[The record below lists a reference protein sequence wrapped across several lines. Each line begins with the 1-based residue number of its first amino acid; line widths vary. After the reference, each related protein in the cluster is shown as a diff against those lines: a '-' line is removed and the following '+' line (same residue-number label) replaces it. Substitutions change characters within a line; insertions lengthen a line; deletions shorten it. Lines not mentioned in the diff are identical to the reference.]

1 MRIFLLAMLSGCV
14 ATPYIGPD
22 GGQET
27 DAGGMT
33 ADAAGCF
40 GNNDGIIRKDELQ
53 LAIGLSV
60 DYLVQTGSQ
69 QSPIMVDPAGN
80 QEGGVTT
87 WDLSAAGGQ
96 RKTLGLLAPGGW
108 YAGNFPQASYVTTT
122 YLADG
127 TLGAFRADDNAMLL
141 YGFAS
146 PDANKTL
153 LVYQTP
159 VTVLEF
165 PIVFG
170 MTYQS
175 QGTITNGTFNGTPW
189 AEIDTYKVS
198 VDATGV
204 LLLGFLRLD
213 HTLRIR
219 TDLTQQ
225 LPGGLVQTQIQ
236 YGFWHECFGE
246 VARIT
251 SLPDETQAN
260 FTHASEVRVLAPPS
274 Q

>member
-1 MRIFLLAMLSGCV
+1 MRFVMLGLLSGCV

-22 GGQET
+22 GGMET
-27 DAGGMT
+27 DGGMT

-53 LAIGLSV
+53 LTIGLSV

-69 QSPIMVDPAGN
+69 QSPITIDPAGS
-80 QEGGVTT
+80 QEGGITT

-96 RKTLGLLAPGGW
+96 RKTLGLTAPGGW
-108 YAGNFPQASYVTTT
+108 YAGSFPQASYVTTT

-146 PDANKTL
+146 PDPNKTL
-153 LVYQTP
+153 LVYQSP

-175 QGTITNGTFNGTPW
+175 QGTITNGMFNGTPW
-189 AEIDTYKVS
+189 AEVDTYQVS
-198 VDATGV
+198 VDSTGT

-219 TDLTQQ
+219 TELTQQ
-225 LPGGLVQTQIQ
+225 LPAGLVQTQIQ

-260 FTHASEVRVLAPPS
+260 FTRASEVRVLAPPG

>member
-1 MRIFLLAMLSGCV
+1 MRFVMLALLSGCV
-14 ATPYIGPD
+14 ATPYLGPD
-22 GGQET
+22 GGTET
-27 DAGGMT
+27 DGGMT

-40 GNNDGIIRKDELQ
+40 GNNDGVIGKNELQ
-53 LAIGLSV
+53 LAVGLSV
-60 DYLVQTGSQ
+60 DYLVQSGSAQ
-69 QSPIMVDPAGN
+69 APVSADTAGSMQN
-80 QEGGVTT
+80 GVIT
-87 WDLSAAGGQ
+87 WDFSSAGGQ
-96 RKTLGLLAPGGW
+96 RTTLALASPSGW
-108 YAGNFPQASYVTTT
+108 YAGSFPQASYVSTT

-127 TLGAFRADDNAMLL
+127 TLGAFSAGDNSVLL

-159 VTVLEF
+159 VTVLQF

-175 QGTITNGTFNGTPW
+175 QGTVTNGTFNGTPW
-189 AEIDTYKVS
+189 AEIDTYKVT
-198 VDATGV
+198 VDSTGV

-246 VARIT
+246 VARVT
-251 SLPDETQAN
+251 SLPDETQPN
-260 FTHASEVRVLAPPS
+260 FNRASEVRVLAPPAS

>member
-1 MRIFLLAMLSGCV
+1 MWIAIVLSGCV

-27 DAGGMT
+27 DGGGQT
-33 ADAAGCF
+33 ADAPGCF
-40 GNNDGIIRKDELQ
+40 GNNDGVIRKDELQ
-53 LAIGLSV
+53 LAVGLAV

-69 QSPIMVDPAGN
+69 TAPIAASPGGT
-80 QEGGVTT
+80 QQGGVIT
-87 WDLSAAGGQ
+87 WDFSAAGGQ
-96 RKTLGLLAPGGW
+96 RKTLGLDAPGGW
-108 YAGNFPQASYVTTT
+108 YAGSFPQAAYVTTT

-127 TLGAFRADDNAMLL
+127 TLGAFRADANSVLL

-146 PDANKTL
+146 PDPNKTL

-165 PIVFG
+165 PVVFG

-189 AEIDTYKVS
+189 AEIDTYKVT
-198 VDATGV
+198 VDSTGT

-225 LPGGLVQTQIQ
+225 LPGGLIQTQIQ
-236 YGFWHECFGE
+236 YAYWHECFGE
-246 VARIT
+246 VARVT
-251 SLPDETQAN
+251 SLLDETQPN
-260 FTHASEVRVLAPPS
+260 FTNASEVRVIAPP
-274 Q
+274 